1 MKEIKSDSLSHTTFQ
16 DQSTTDL
23 IIQQQLSQLTKQK
36 QRQNQ
41 KTVKKEKI
49 NKFKNWSQEDTKK
62 FFRSL
67 QLFGT
72 DFYMI
77 NYLFNDRTRTQLKRK
92 FKKERNNA
100 ELQASLK
107 KCRRTKIMKLKER
120 LSILKTE
127 HQQINKAETLT
138 QFTRKRFES
147 LASVDSLDIQ
157 LVEELRQLE

>member
-1 MKEIKSDSLSHTTFQ
+1 MKETKSDSLSHTTFQ
-16 DQSTTDL
+16 DHKSQPTL
-23 IIQQQLSQLTKQK
+23 LSNSNCL
-36 QRQNQ
+36 NQ
-41 KTVKKEKI
+41 P
-49 NKFKNWSQEDTKK
+49 NKNSGRLKRLSRRNWSQEDTKK

-107 KCRRTKIMKLKER
+107 KCRRTQIMKLRER

-127 HQQINKAETLT
+127 HQSINKTETLT